1 MKKLIVTFSLALLL
15 TGNAFSQKYLIQVKS
30 PQNDKWGYIDIDGN
44 FVIQP
49 QYEKCYEFTEDG
61 VAAVYDSK
69 NRQFF
74 FVSANGGRVVTDI
87 KDFKLIDRMGFSL
100 ENFSDGLI
108 PVKHN
113 DKFGYM
119 NSEGKLVIPAKYD
132 EVQGFGS
139 GHAAVKLG
147 KRVLVVNKTG
157 EETPLDANIVLV
169 RKFVENLAPFESD
182 GKFGFLDPTG
192 KVVIKPQFES
202 VGYFKN
208 GVTWAK
214 TTDGKVGYIDESGA
228 WLINPQFTVGGN
240 FDAESGM
247 ARIKTG
253 SEWGYT
259 NKEGNV
265 LRVKEST
272 VWEDFADGLAMGK
285 KDGLF
290 GYFNNKGEW
299 IIKPQ
304 FDGGRDF
311 KNGYAAVKKGK
322 LWGVVDKTGNW
333 VVEPKFDGIKDA
345 ELVSK

>member
-1 MKKLIVTFSLALLL
+1 MKKLIVILSFATLLA
-15 TGNAFSQKYLIQVKS
+15 TNAFSQKYLIQAKS
-30 PQNDKWGYIDIDGN
+30 TQNDKWGYIDIEGN

-49 QYEKCYEFTEDG
+49 QYDKCYEFSDG
-61 VAAVYDSK
+61 LAAVYSSK
-69 NRQFF
+69 DKEFF
-74 FVSANGGRVVTDI
+74 FIAANGGKVVTDI
-87 KDFKLIDRMGFSL
+87 KGFKLIDRMGFSL

-108 PVKHN
+108 PVRYN
-113 DKFGYM
+113 DKWGYL
-119 NSEGKLVIPAKYD
+119 NTDGKLAIPAKYD

-139 GHAAVKLG
+139 GHAGVKLG
-147 KRVLVVNKTG
+147 KRALIVNKAG
-157 EETPLDANIVLV
+157 EETAVEGNITLI
-169 RKFVENLAPFESD
+169 RKFSEDLAPFESD
-182 GKFGFLDPTG
+182 DKFGFLDTNG
-192 KVVIKPQFES
+192 KVVIKAQYES

-208 GVTWAK
+208 GIAWAK
-214 TTDGKVGYIDESGA
+214 TTDGKVGYMDKTGA
-228 WLINPQFTVGGN
+228 WVIEPQFTVGGN
-240 FDAESGM
+240 FDSESGM

-253 SEWGYT
+253 SEWGYV

-311 KNGYAAVKKGK
+311 KNGYAAAKKGK
-322 LWGVVDKTGNW
+322 LWGMIDKSGNW

-345 ELVSK
+345 ELVK